1 VTLRFIILGL
11 LNYYS
16 MTGYDLKLLMDKTTN
31 FFWSA
36 ELSQIY
42 RELSKLES
50 LGYINSRIEPQ
61 EGRPDK
67 KVYSITPEGE
77 EALVEWLEDFPKVLS
92 APGKN
97 EFLVRVFFSSN
108 LRNKDLLVLQ
118 LENYIRELTKE
129 LKSYEP
135 MEEKTMEKFARGCY
149 GENDYLL
156 YHNLALKRG
165 ISWAKAELDWANNC
179 IKIIKDFYAKK
190 ADNAKVERVEEI
202 DENLF

>member
-1 VTLRFIILGL
+1 MTLRFIILGL

-16 MTGYDLKLLMDKTTN
+16 MTGYDLKLLMDKSTN

-67 KVYSITPEGE
+67 KIYNITQEGKV
-77 EALVEWLEDFPKVLS
+77 ALVEWLEDFPKVLS
-92 APGKN
+92 TPGKN

-108 LRNKDLLVLQ
+108 LRNKDILILQ
-118 LENYIRELTKE
+118 FENYIRELTKE

-135 MEEKTMEKFARGCY
+135 MEEEANKKFAKGCY
-149 GENDYLL
+149 GENNCIL
-156 YHNLALKRG
+156 YHNLTLKRG

-179 IKIIKDFYAKK
+179 IKIIKDFYASK
-190 ADNAKVERVEEI
+190 ADNAKAKEI
-202 DENLF
+202 DENLS

>member
-1 VTLRFIILGL
+1 MTLRFIILGL

-50 LGYINSRIEPQ
+50 LGYVNFHIEPQ

-67 KVYSITPEGE
+67 KIYSITSEGKD
-77 EALVEWLEDFPKVLS
+77 ALIEWLEDFPKVLS
-92 APGKN
+92 TPGKN

-108 LRNKDLLVLQ
+108 LRNKDLLILQ
-118 LENYIRELTKE
+118 FESYIRELNKE
-129 LKSYEP
+129 LKAYEP
-135 MEEKTMEKFARGCY
+135 MEEEANNQFAQGCY

-156 YHNLALKRG
+156 YHNLTLKRG

-179 IKIIKDFYAKK
+179 IKIIKDFYA
-190 ADNAKVERVEEI
+190 NKVENK
-202 DENLF
+202 ENN